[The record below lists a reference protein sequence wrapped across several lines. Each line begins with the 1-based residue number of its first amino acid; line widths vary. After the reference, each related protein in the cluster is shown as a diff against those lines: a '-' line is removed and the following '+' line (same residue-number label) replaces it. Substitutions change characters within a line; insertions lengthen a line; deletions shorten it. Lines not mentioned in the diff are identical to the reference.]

1 MRNLSQICAAALLV
15 VTSAFTT
22 VNENLFPELALSF
35 KELKKTKIAQDRQ
48 DALTSVEQVGIVAK
62 QQKKAVVFEL
72 LGTDGQTAPLAKA
85 VLIAALAGNG
95 VTDAKV
101 VCVGPVA
108 TDKVVPALA
117 GMGFKV
123 SGTDAR
129 FNDTASPV
137 SLQAQ
142 ASDPAAVHVLLND
155 DAASLMAAPDKF
167 AVKLHYPAN
176 ADAKLVASE
185 MLYAA
190 AQIKYYW
197 KN

>member
-1 MRNLSQICAAALLV
+1 MKNLSQICAVVLLV
-15 VTSAFTT
+15 VTSAFTA
-22 VNENLFPELALSF
+22 VNESLFPELAQSF
-35 KELKKTKIAQDRQ
+35 KELKKTKITQERQ

-85 VLIAALAGNG
+85 ILAAALAGNG

-108 TDKVVPALA
+108 TDKVAPALT

-129 FNDTASPV
+129 FNETASPII
-137 SLQAQ
+137 LQAQ
-142 ASDPAAVHVLLND
+142 ASDAAAVHVLLND
-155 DAASLMAAPDKF
+155 DAASLLSAPDKF

-176 ADAKLVASE
+176 ADVKLVAAE